1 MPKRLL
7 RFRIF
12 KTGRGSADRRKK
24 IDPRYR
30 NPNYNEFVERRS
42 GSERRKGH
50 REAEHSVLSEY
61 GPRRKILVIIG
72 TVAVLLLLYFFSLTC
87 YRILGVPS
95 ATSREPKE
103 NVSPVIAF

>member
-1 MPKRLL
+1 M
-7 RFRIF
+7 
-12 KTGRGSADRRKK
+12 DRRKK
-24 IDPRYR
+24 VDPRYR
-30 NPNYNEFVERRS
+30 NPNYQGFVERRS
-42 GSERRKGH
+42 GSERRKHLPAAG
-50 REAEHSVLSEY
+50 HSVLSEH

-87 YRILGVPS
+87 YHILGVPS